1 MGLPPLAR
9 LRLGLTAWYLA
20 TFGAILVL
28 LGGGLFVVI
37 GRQFAK
43 QLDDSLHEATVELE
57 RAAGIREM
65 ESKTARGQV
74 VDAVEELHIPDRSLY
89 LFDGAGN
96 PITPAAAAEWIRGAA
111 RDAARAG
118 RVQ

>member
-1 MGLPPLAR
+1 MALAPLVR

-37 GRQFAK
+37 GRQFAR
-43 QLDDSLHEATVELE
+43 QLDDSLHDATVELE

-74 VDAVEELHIPDRSLY
+74 VDAVEELHIPERSLY
-89 LFDGAGN
+89 LFDGTGQ
-96 PITPAAAAEWIRGAA
+96 PVTPTTAAAWIR
-111 RDAARAG
+111 R
-118 RVQ
+118 